1 MASYRHLKKIDP
13 FSYIGSAEGVEYA
26 AKGRRG
32 NWRVTLR
39 SNTALGVG
47 TAAPESFYAD
57 TLQEVDARLGE
68 IALKIAAHRA
78 KARKARHRVDV
89 YEGGDEPVVS
99 YPFKD
104 EATAQRNFDHA
115 SRRAYEGVE
124 MRLFLNGKE
133 AERYMVPEKKR
144 RSSRRSNSGVP
155 DGALALDLLLEIVAA
170 SNLCTIAVKSG
181 KKHIKI
187 LPEGH
192 RWSQPNVAAAAMLD
206 WTADSP
212 HGGIYSGTVTAC
224 LSVFADGEVILDFY
238 DSMNLSAI
246 GKPDLARLRES
257 IDFADENDV
266 DRAVEVLAY
275 DLGTEIGT
283 LARRA
288 EENDDEDNY

>member
-1 MASYRHLKKIDP
+1 MASYRNIQKVGSSH
-13 FSYIGSAEGVEYA
+13 IGLAHGAEYVIS
-26 AKGRRG
+26 GRRG
-32 NWRVTLR
+32 SW
-39 SNTALGVG
+39 
-47 TAAPESFYAD
+47 TAALRDRRAEREKTVPSLFHAP
-57 TLQEVDARLGE
+57 TLEEVDARLD
-68 IALKIAAHRA
+68 KIAAHRA
-78 KARKARHRVDV
+78 KEGRARHRIDV

-288 EENDDEDNY
+288 EENDDEDDY